1 MASGLLHYRR
11 AILGKDIDVRSDL
24 GDGLPVVVPV
34 TTFQNI
40 LRMCNALDEQAIS
53 MFAETALD
61 AGSVRV
67 ENVDCVLKELGPG
80 ECRVIKIGH

>member
-11 AILGKDIDVRSDL
+11 ANFGRDIDVRRNP

-40 LRMCNALDEQAIS
+40 LRMCNALDERAIS
-53 MFAETALD
+53 TFAAMGPD

-67 ENVDCVLKELGPG
+67 ENVECVLKELGPG
-80 ECRVIKIGH
+80 GYRVVKVG